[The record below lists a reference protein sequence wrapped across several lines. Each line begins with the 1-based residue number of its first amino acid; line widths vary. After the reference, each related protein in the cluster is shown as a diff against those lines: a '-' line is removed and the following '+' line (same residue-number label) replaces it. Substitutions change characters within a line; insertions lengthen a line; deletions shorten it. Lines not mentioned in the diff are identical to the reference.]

1 MSVSRWNP
9 WRQARNDLFGEAF
22 HRSRGE
28 KAPWLDFPVDV
39 RETDTGYL
47 IQAALPGV
55 RPEDLHL
62 QVRENTLQ
70 ITGHIEE
77 AAEEHHARWL
87 RRECVT
93 GRFERTIRLP
103 TDVEAE
109 QAEAVLEHGV
119 LTVRLPKVQQSQ
131 AHSISVR
138 TSQPIVAQSQPTSQ
152 VAPEQTAMA
161 QGSQVRPGMTVVGVE
176 QRSIGYEVVA
186 VNQDQH
192 TFTIEQ
198 PGGSGE
204 QLVVPFDAIQ
214 MVGANEVVLT
224 VPIDQVRNQGWQ
236 ESRRGS

>member
-87 RRECVT
+87 RRGG
-93 GRFERTIRLP
+93 GRAALLSP
-103 TDVEAE
+103 A
-109 QAEAVLEHGV
+109 
-119 LTVRLPKVQQSQ
+119 
-131 AHSISVR
+131 
-138 TSQPIVAQSQPTSQ
+138 
-152 VAPEQTAMA
+152 APPAPM
-161 QGSQVRPGMTVVGVE
+161 QG
-176 QRSIGYEVVA
+176 
-186 VNQDQH
+186 
-192 TFTIEQ
+192 
-198 PGGSGE
+198 
-204 QLVVPFDAIQ
+204 
-214 MVGANEVVLT
+214 
-224 VPIDQVRNQGWQ
+224 
-236 ESRRGS
+236 